1 MLSLFFDVRYI
12 VAWVVLGVMLAGC
25 TMGPQTPSPTR
36 ATSRSYVIKGTRY
49 HPQPHYEMHQV
60 GMASYYGEN
69 DKTHGC
75 PTASG
80 EVFNAYGMTA
90 AHKTLPLPCV
100 VRVTNIENGR
110 QVVLRVNDRGPF
122 KHRRILDVSVAAAKR
137 LGFYKQGLTKVRVQT
152 LVGPSLRLPENRRY
166 KGPYLVKARRT
177 DKRLRHAPTTRT
189 ILAKKPVKR
198 ASKKVVRVPKKGK
211 RWGQDFSFF

>member
-1 MLSLFFDVRYI
+1 
-12 VAWVVLGVMLAGC
+12 MLAGC
-25 TMGPQTPSPTR
+25 TLGPQTPSPVR

-60 GMASYYGEN
+60 GVASYYGEN

-80 EVFNAYGMTA
+80 ETFSAYGMTA

-100 VRVTNIENGR
+100 VRVTNLENGK
-110 QVVLRVNDRGPF
+110 QAILKVNDRGPF

-137 LGFYKQGLTKVRVQT
+137 LGFYKQGLAKVRVQT
-152 LVGPSLRLPENRRY
+152 LVGPSLRLSENRRH

-177 DKRLRHAPTTRT
+177 DKRLRRAPTTRVAV
-189 ILAKKPVKR
+189 AKKPLRKATKPVAR
-198 ASKKVVRVPKKGK
+198 SSKKGRRKL
-211 RWGQDFSFF
+211 RDFIFF